1 MENQP
6 GNPQVI
12 LVAGPNGA
20 GKTTSARLLLK
31 EHFGV
36 LDYVNA
42 DAIAHGLS
50 AFQPESV
57 ALEAGRVM
65 LNRLHSLAVR
75 RRDFAFETTLAGRSY
90 APWLK
95 EICQQ
100 GYQLHLLF
108 LWLNDPELAVA
119 RVRKRVEEGGHGIP
133 EATIRRRYRN
143 GVRNFFEFYQPLAAT
158 WGVYHNSGTQGPVL
172 IAQGQNQTVTIIRQ
186 PDSWAAFCEVAK

>member
-1 MENQP
+1 MDIYP
-6 GNPQVI
+6 KVVI
-12 LVAGPNGA
+12 IAGPNGA

-31 EHFGV
+31 ERFGV

-50 AFQPESV
+50 AFQPETM

-65 LNRLHSLAVR
+65 LNRLHSLAAR
-75 RRDFAFETTLAGRSY
+75 QRDFAFETTLAGRSY

-108 LWLNDPELAVA
+108 LWLNDPALAVA

-143 GVRNFFEFYQPLAAT
+143 GVRNFFAFYQPLATT
-158 WGVYHNSGTQGPVL
+158 WGVYHNSETVGPVL
-172 IAQGQNQTVTIIRQ
+172 IAQGQHETVMTIRQ
-186 PDSWAAFCEVAK
+186 PDLWRAFGEVAK